1 MQKLEYVAAVF
12 GIASVYLGTKQN
24 IWSWPTT
31 IVNVA
36 LYAFVFQNS
45 RLYAATGL
53 QVMFIIISIYGWYEW
68 LYGGRNRTELKVSK
82 TPRRLAVILALIG
95 CSFALL
101 LGTLLYRTTN
111 AALPFLDSALTSAS
125 LVAQWMLTKK
135 LLENWL
141 VWVAVDIVY
150 VGMFLASS
158 LTVTAGLYF
167 VFLVLCVMGY
177 RQWKASL
184 AEPEFATAEAA

>member
-1 MQKLEYVAAVF
+1 MNKVEHVAAVF
-12 GIASVYLGTKQN
+12 GIAAVYLGTKQN

-36 LYAFVFQNS
+36 LYAFVFHNA
-45 RLYAATGL
+45 RLYAGSLL
-53 QVMFIIISIYGWYEW
+53 QVMFIIISINGWYQW
-68 LYGGRNRTELKVSK
+68 LYGGRNRTELKVSR
-82 TPRRLAVILALIG
+82 TPRRLAVILAVIG
-95 CSFALL
+95 VSFALL
-101 LGTLLYRTTN
+101 LGTFLHRRTN
-111 AALPFLDSALTSAS
+111 AALPFLDSALSSAS
-125 LVAQWMLTKK
+125 VVAQWMLTRK

-141 VWVAVDIVY
+141 VWVAVDVVY

-158 LTVTAGLYF
+158 LTITAGLYF

-184 AEPEFATAEAA
+184 SEPELATAEAA

>member
-1 MQKLEYVAAVF
+1 MHSLEYVAAVF
-12 GIASVYLGTKQN
+12 GIACVYLGARQN

-36 LYAFVFQNS
+36 LYAFVFHSS

-53 QVMFIIISIYGWYEW
+53 QVMFIIISIYGWYQW
-68 LYGGRNRTELKVSK
+68 LYGGRNRTELKVSR

-95 CSFALL
+95 GSFALL

-111 AALPFLDSALTSAS
+111 AALPFLDSALSSAS

-141 VWVAVDIVY
+141 VWIAVDVVY

-158 LTVTAGLYF
+158 LTITAGLYF

-177 RQWKASL
+177 RQWKESL
-184 AEPEFATAEAA
+184 SEPELATAEAA

>member
-1 MQKLEYVAAVF
+1 MHKLEYVAAVF
-12 GIASVYLGTKQN
+12 GIASVYLSAKQN

-31 IVNVA
+31 IVNVT
-36 LYAFVFQNS
+36 LYAFVFHSS
-45 RLYAATGL
+45 RLYAAMGL
-53 QVMFIIISIYGWYEW
+53 QVMFVIISIYGWYQW
-68 LYGGRNRTELKVSK
+68 LYGGRNRTELKVSR

-95 CSFALL
+95 GSFALL

-111 AALPFLDSALTSAS
+111 AALPFLDSALSSAS
-125 LVAQWMLTKK
+125 LVAQWMLTRK

-141 VWVAVDIVY
+141 VWIAVDVVY

-158 LTVTAGLYF
+158 LAVTAGLYF
-167 VFLVLCVMGY
+167 VFLVLCIMGY

-184 AEPEFATAEAA
+184 TEPELATAEAA

>member
-1 MQKLEYVAAVF
+1 MHSLEYVAAVF
-12 GIASVYLGTKQN
+12 GIASVYLGAKQN

-36 LYAFVFQNS
+36 LYAFVFHSS

-53 QVMFIIISIYGWYEW
+53 QVMFIIISIYGWYQW
-68 LYGGRNRTELKVSK
+68 LYGGRNRTELKVSR
-82 TPRRLAVILALIG
+82 TPPKLAVVLALIG
-95 CSFALL
+95 GSFALL

-111 AALPFLDSALTSAS
+111 AALPFLDSALSSAS

-141 VWVAVDIVY
+141 VWIAVDVVY
-150 VGMFLASS
+150 VGMFLFSS
-158 LTVTAGLYF
+158 LTITAGLYF

-184 AEPEFATAEAA
+184 NEPAFVTEQAA

>member
-1 MQKLEYVAAVF
+1 MNKLEYVAAAF
-12 GIASVYLGTKQN
+12 GIASVYLSTKQN

-36 LYAFVFQNS
+36 MYAFVFQRS
-45 RLYAATGL
+45 RLYAAAGL
-53 QVMFIIISIYGWYEW
+53 QVMFVIISIYGWYQW
-68 LYGGRNRTELKVSK
+68 LYGGRNRTELTVSR
-82 TPRRLAVILALIG
+82 TPRRMAVILALLG
-95 CSFALL
+95 GSFALL
-101 LGTLLYRTTN
+101 LGGLLYRTTN
-111 AALPFLDSALTSAS
+111 AALPFLDSALSSAS

-141 VWVAVDIVY
+141 VWIAVDVIY
-150 VGMFLASS
+150 IGMFLASS

-167 VFLVLCVMGY
+167 VFLVLCIMGY

-184 AEPEFATAEAA
+184 YELELATAEAA